1 MTLPAGQTA
10 FQRRRHETEFHDAAL
25 AFLVRADNHE
35 TRPLELAK
43 ELGIYTEI
51 AVVLFRYQI
60 LPVSC
65 AVTESVFS
73 RIVISRPTSEQSSRL
88 TISRLA

>member
-10 FQRRRHETEFHDAAL
+10 FQRRRHRRKKRGLHDAAL

-43 ELGIYTEI
+43 ELGICTEI

-60 LPVSC
+60 LPVS
-65 AVTESVFS
+65 S
-73 RIVISRPTSEQSSRL
+73 R
-88 TISRLA
+88 